1 MTPVKILHRIRPRRI
16 AGLVAALAAV
26 VATAGCAGAAPDVA
40 AYVGPSTISDSR
52 LQEVT
57 VAADAIFSTQG
68 ARANKSGLLS
78 QLVVGEITDQL
89 AEQRGIR
96 ISEGE
101 RNALLSN
108 SPLAS
113 LVGDDR
119 ASELANA
126 WADSELVRM
135 RVGDQVF
142 VQSLLAAEV
151 RLNPR
156 YGTWQ
161 PDAYLQNKSSVG
173 AGSESL
179 SVPLGAAQS

>member
-1 MTPVKILHRIRPRRI
+1 MKILHRIRPRRI
-16 AGLVAALAAV
+16 AGLAAALAAV

-57 VAADAIFSTQG
+57 TAADAIFSTQG
-68 ARANKSGLLS
+68 ARAKKDGLLS
-78 QLVVGEITDQL
+78 VLVLGEITDQL
-89 AEQRGIR
+89 AKQRGIR
-96 ISEGE
+96 ISDGE
-101 RNALLSN
+101 RNALISN
-108 SPLAS
+108 SPLGP
-113 LVGDDR
+113 LVGDAR
-119 ASELANA
+119 TKELAYDY
-126 WADSELVRM
+126 ADAELVRM

-161 PDAYLQNKSSVG
+161 PEAYAQGASMVG

-179 SVPLGAAQS
+179 SEPLAKQS